1 MRKRRGQEMMVSSC
15 PLFLVSLGYKKGTV
29 MSDGQ
34 ELEHFDEIVS
44 EFVAETRELLEQLDE
59 DLVQLEAEKENPELI
74 QETFRIL
81 HTVKGTSGFLNFDRM
96 RLLAHRLEDL
106 LGQLRDGKR
115 KVDEEVMDVLLAG
128 SDRLK
133 ELLEKIKEE
142 KTDEGIDVEDL
153 VTSVQNML
161 EMPEEA
167 APSEVAVEDTGPV
180 EVDPELFK
188 DFLIESQELLEGLE
202 EHLVELEAKPD
213 DPELLNEIF
222 RAFHTIKGTAGF
234 LGFSR
239 TSELAHRA
247 EEVLDRLKKG
257 QMSVNQDVMD
267 ALLAVLDIMKGLL
280 EDIKESQAEKTDIG
294 PAMAMLEALLKG
306 EATPV
311 EVPGKAPKTVQQVE
325 AKAVARAMG
334 GAAETIRV
342 DVRRL
347 DQLMNLVGELV
358 LSRNRLLQLNG
369 EIGTMHKGE
378 RIAEELDLATSQL
391 DLLTSELQEMV
402 MKTRMVPVGRVFNKF
417 PRLVRDLCRASG
429 KEVRLVIEGE
439 DTEVDKTVIEE
450 IGDPLVHLIRNAVDH
465 GIELPEERERL
476 GKPREGLIRL
486 YAAQE
491 GDRIVIG
498 VEDDGRGMDA
508 EKIKRKAIERGL
520 LSPDEADRMDDR
532 TAWNLV
538 FLPGFSTADKVTD
551 VSGRGVGMDVVRTNI
566 NKLNGNI
573 SIDSTPGKGTKVE
586 IRLPLTL
593 AIIQGLVVRVGREL
607 YVVPL
612 SSVVETV
619 RVEPGDVYTIQQREV
634 IRLRDVVLP
643 LVRLDR
649 LFQVP
654 GDGKGDREYVVVI
667 GTEDRRVGLVV
678 DDLVGQEEVVIKSLG
693 KLLQD
698 TPAIAGATIR
708 GDGRVC
714 LITDV
719 NEMIALAWD
728 EIR

>member
-1 MRKRRGQEMMVSSC
+1 
-15 PLFLVSLGYKKGTV
+15 

>member
-1 MRKRRGQEMMVSSC
+1 
-15 PLFLVSLGYKKGTV
+15 

-74 QETFRIL
+74 QEIFRIL

-167 APSEVAVEDTGPV
+167 APSEVAVKDTGPV

-247 EEVLDRLKKG
+247 EEVLDRLRKG

-280 EDIKESQAEKTDIG
+280 EDIKESQAEKADIG
-294 PAMAMLEALLKG
+294 PAMAMLEAMLKG

-311 EVPGKAPKTVQQVE
+311 EVPGKAPETVQQVE

-491 GDRIVIG
+491 GDRIVIR
-498 VEDDGRGMDA
+498 VEDDGRGMDV

-532 TAWNLV
+532 AAWNLV

-612 SSVVETV
+612 SSVVEAV
-619 RVEPGDVYTIQQREV
+619 KVEPGDVYTIQQREV
-634 IRLRDVVLP
+634 MRFRDSVLP

-654 GDGKGDREYVVVI
+654 GDGDREYVVVI

-678 DDLVGQEEVVIKSLG
+678 GDLVGQEEVVIKSLG

-728 EIR
+728 EMR

>member
-1 MRKRRGQEMMVSSC
+1 
-15 PLFLVSLGYKKGTV
+15 

-115 KVDEEVMDVLLAG
+115 KVNEEVMDVLLAG

-133 ELLEKIKEE
+133 ELLEKIEEE

-167 APSEVAVEDTGPV
+167 ALSEVAVKDTGPV

-188 DFLIESQELLEGLE
+188 DFLIETQELLEGLE

-222 RAFHTIKGTAGF
+222 RTFHTIKGTAGF

-280 EDIKESQAEKTDIG
+280 EDIKESQAEKADIG

-311 EVPGKAPKTVQQVE
+311 EVPGKAPETVQQVE

-532 TAWNLV
+532 AAWNLV

-612 SSVVETV
+612 SSVVEAV
-619 RVEPGDVYTIQQREV
+619 KVEPGDVYTIQQREV
-634 IRLRDVVLP
+634 MRFRDSVLP

-654 GDGKGDREYVVVI
+654 EDGKGDREYVVVI

-728 EIR
+728 EMR

>member
-1 MRKRRGQEMMVSSC
+1 M
-15 PLFLVSLGYKKGTV
+15 P
-29 MSDGQ
+29 DGQ

-44 EFVAETRELLEQLDE
+44 EFVAETQELLEQLDE
-59 DLVQLEAEKENPELI
+59 DLVQLEAEKENSELI
-74 QETFRIL
+74 QEIFRIL

-115 KVDEEVMDVLLAG
+115 KVNEEVMDVLLAG

-133 ELLEKIKEE
+133 ELLEKIREE

-153 VTSVQNML
+153 VTSVQNIL
-161 EMPEEA
+161 EMPEEVVEE
-167 APSEVAVEDTGPV
+167 APSEVSVEDSGPV

-188 DFLIESQELLEGLE
+188 DFLIETQELLEGLE

-222 RAFHTIKGTAGF
+222 RAFHTIKGTSGF

-239 TSELAHRA
+239 TSELTHRA
-247 EEVLDRLKKG
+247 EEVLDRLRKG

-306 EATPV
+306 EAMPV
-311 EVPGKAPKTVQQVE
+311 KVPGKAPETVQQVE

-334 GAAETIRV
+334 RAAETIRV

-429 KEVRLVIEGE
+429 KEVRLVVEGE
-439 DTEVDKTVIEE
+439 ETEVDKTVIEE

-476 GKPREGLIRL
+476 GKPREGLVRL

-508 EKIKRKAIERGL
+508 EKIKRKAIEKGL

-532 TAWNLV
+532 AAWNLV
-538 FLPGFSTADKVTD
+538 FIPGFSTADRVTD

-634 IRLRDVVLP
+634 MRLRDVVLP

-667 GTEDRRVGLVV
+667 GTDDRRVGLVV

-693 KLLQD
+693 KLLHD

-719 NEMIALAWD
+719 NEMIALAW
-728 EIR
+728 EEMR

>member
-1 MRKRRGQEMMVSSC
+1 
-15 PLFLVSLGYKKGTV
+15 

-115 KVDEEVMDVLLAG
+115 KVNEEVMDVLLAG

-133 ELLEKIKEE
+133 ELLEKIEEE

-167 APSEVAVEDTGPV
+167 ALSEVAVEDTGPV

-213 DPELLNEIF
+213 DPELLNGIF
-222 RAFHTIKGTAGF
+222 RTFHTIKGTAGF

-294 PAMAMLEALLKG
+294 PAMAMLEAMLKG

-311 EVPGKAPKTVQQVE
+311 EVPGKASKTVQQVE

-334 GAAETIRV
+334 GAAGTIRV
-342 DVRRL
+342 DVGRL

-532 TAWNLV
+532 AAWNLV

-708 GDGRVC
+708 GDGKVC

-728 EIR
+728 GK

>member
-1 MRKRRGQEMMVSSC
+1 
-15 PLFLVSLGYKKGTV
+15 
-29 MSDGQ
+29 MSGGQ

-59 DLVQLEAEKENPELI
+59 DLVQLEVEKENPELI
-74 QETFRIL
+74 QEIFRIL

-106 LGQLRDGKR
+106 LGQLRDGRR

-142 KTDEGIDVEDL
+142 KADEGIDVEDL

-167 APSEVAVEDTGPV
+167 APSEVAVKDTGPV

-188 DFLIESQELLEGLE
+188 DFLVESQELLEGLE

-213 DPELLNEIF
+213 DPELLNGIF
-222 RAFHTIKGTAGF
+222 RAFHTIKGTSGF

-247 EEVLDRLKKG
+247 EEVLDRLRKG
-257 QMSVNQDVMD
+257 QMPVNRDVMD

-280 EDIKESQAEKTDIG
+280 EDIKESRAEKADIG
-294 PAMAMLEALLKG
+294 PAIAMLEALLKG

-325 AKAVARAMG
+325 AVARAMG
-334 GAAETIRV
+334 GAAGTIRV

-491 GDRIVIG
+491 GDRIVIR

-508 EKIKRKAIERGL
+508 EKIKHKAIERGL

-532 TAWNLV
+532 AAWNLV

-573 SIDSTPGKGTKVE
+573 SIDSIPGKGTKVE

-619 RVEPGDVYTIQQREV
+619 KVEPGDVCTIQQREV
-634 IRLRDVVLP
+634 MRFRDSVLP

-654 GDGKGDREYVVVI
+654 GDGDREYVVVI
-667 GTEDRRVGLVV
+667 GTEDRKVGLVV
-678 DDLVGQEEVVIKSLG
+678 GDLVGQEEVVIKSLG

-728 EIR
+728 EMR

>member
-1 MRKRRGQEMMVSSC
+1 
-15 PLFLVSLGYKKGTV
+15 

-59 DLVQLEAEKENPELI
+59 DLVQLEVEKENPELI
-74 QETFRIL
+74 QEIFRIL

-115 KVDEEVMDVLLAG
+115 KVNEEVMDVLLAG

-133 ELLEKIKEE
+133 ELLEKIREE

-153 VTSVQNML
+153 VTSVQNIL

-167 APSEVAVEDTGPV
+167 VEEAPSEVSVEDSGPV

-188 DFLIESQELLEGLE
+188 DFLIETQELLEGLE

-222 RAFHTIKGTAGF
+222 RAFHTIKGTSGF

-239 TSELAHRA
+239 TSELTHRA
-247 EEVLDRLKKG
+247 EEVLDRLRKG

-280 EDIKESQAEKTDIG
+280 EDIKESQAEKADIG

-311 EVPGKAPKTVQQVE
+311 EVPGKAPETVQQVE

-334 GAAETIRV
+334 RAAETIRV

-429 KEVRLVIEGE
+429 KEVRLVVEGE
-439 DTEVDKTVIEE
+439 ETEVDKTVIEE

-465 GIELPEERERL
+465 GIEVPEERERL
-476 GKPREGLIRL
+476 GKPREGLVRL

-508 EKIKRKAIERGL
+508 EKIKRKAIEKGL

-532 TAWNLV
+532 AAWNLV
-538 FLPGFSTADKVTD
+538 FLPGFSTADRVTD

-566 NKLNGNI
+566 NKLNGSI

-634 IRLRDVVLP
+634 MRLRDVVLP

-667 GTEDRRVGLVV
+667 GTDDRRVGLVV

-693 KLLQD
+693 NLLHD

-719 NEMIALAWD
+719 NEMIALAW
-728 EIR
+728 EEMR

>member
-1 MRKRRGQEMMVSSC
+1 
-15 PLFLVSLGYKKGTV
+15 

-115 KVDEEVMDVLLAG
+115 KVDEEVMDELLAG

-133 ELLEKIKEE
+133 ELLEKIEEE

-167 APSEVAVEDTGPV
+167 ALSEVAVEDTGPV

-213 DPELLNEIF
+213 DPELLNGIF
-222 RAFHTIKGTAGF
+222 RTFHTIKGTAGF

-294 PAMAMLEALLKG
+294 PAMAMLEAMLKG

-311 EVPGKAPKTVQQVE
+311 EVPGKASKTVQQVE

-334 GAAETIRV
+334 GAAGTIRV
-342 DVRRL
+342 DVGRL

-532 TAWNLV
+532 AAWNLV

-708 GDGRVC
+708 GDGKVC